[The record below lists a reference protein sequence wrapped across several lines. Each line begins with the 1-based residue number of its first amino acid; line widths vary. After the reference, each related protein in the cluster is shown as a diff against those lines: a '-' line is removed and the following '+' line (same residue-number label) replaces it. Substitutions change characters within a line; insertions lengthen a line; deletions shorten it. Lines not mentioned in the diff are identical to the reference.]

1 MKKRITLLFTLFYVF
16 LQIITAQ
23 PVNRLQNTDVRVK
36 GILYPLKTL
45 PDSIKTY
52 QIISS
57 VEIDPRYASI
67 DEKFIQ
73 STFQFESYEKTTE
86 NPHLKLFVNVKKARF
101 SSALRTRKDTT
112 KQVFYWIEE
121 RIEPQIEVLLKHESG
136 QLLYSSGENKPIYYR
151 TPEKKSERAAQVEF
165 SNRIYDPVYTGS
177 IADEYDNALSKQA
190 KLLRNNYNRQTE
202 TISLYY
208 PPKPPSEFR
217 KTLSTI
223 EASLLQVN
231 KGKPM
236 TEIFAGLRPSMEYL
250 EKNLAEADPNSK
262 AGELLYAACCLNLA
276 HIYRCFDDYERT
288 FYYIRLLIKTDFED
302 CKDIVKYLADMK
314 ERYDLRAYYKKTGL
328 DFYYEQRLN
337 AKNRLDTL
345 KKQNDAEGYIVL
357 NNNEIVKGT
366 LINLIENYQSS
377 TVKLKYEKKL
387 NAPITDITYP
397 LVDVSE
403 IHIKDWDLFVV
414 PFNSKFYLAEK
425 VYQSPSIIMGQS
437 LYGMGTRASSS
448 KQSEDNI
455 FLLKHDERAF
465 TVLQSKENAIL
476 ANYMNDC
483 PTIARQI
490 KYGYYTSNQILAA
503 VVDYDTTCG
512 SKLIVDKGQP
522 IIIKRKLPPSPNF
535 FLGFST
541 GINNITSILGGTA
554 TIRIYHKT
562 FVRLGAGIGL
572 WGAKFS
578 GGIKYDLRRDMR
590 YKKGWSLAMGY
601 GHSTGGAS
609 LGNLTVSMDSSTSVA
624 GGGTTTTSK
633 EIVVRPLP
641 VNTMSISTIY
651 NRFLN
656 RKVAFV
662 FEFGYAIAL
671 QKDPWIVIEGQNNLK
686 ALKPELKVF
695 QPGGLILAVGMNFGL

>member
-1 MKKRITLLFTLFYVF
+1 MKKRITLLFALFCVS
-16 LQIITAQ
+16 LPIITAQ

-57 VEIDPRYASI
+57 VEVDPRYASI

-86 NPHLKLFVNVKKARF
+86 KPHLKLFVNVKKARF
-101 SSALRTRKDTT
+101 SSALRTRTDTT

-136 QLLYSSGENKPIYYR
+136 QLLYSSGDNKPIYYR

-190 KLLRNNYNRQTE
+190 RLLRNNYNRQTE
-202 TISLYY
+202 TISLYFPSKA
-208 PPKPPSEFR
+208 PPDFR
-217 KTLSTI
+217 KTLSNI
-223 EASLLQVN
+223 EASLLQLN
-231 KGKPM
+231 KGKPT
-236 TEIFAGLRPSMEYL
+236 TEVFARLGPSIGYL
-250 EKNLAEADPNSK
+250 EQKMMEADQNSK
-262 AGELLYAACCLNLA
+262 EGALLYYACCLNLA
-276 HIYRCFDDYERT
+276 HIYRCFDDFDRT
-288 FYYIRLLIKTDFED
+288 FYYIRLLIRADFED
-302 CKDIVKYLADMK
+302 CKPIVAYLAEMK

-345 KKQNDAEGYIVL
+345 KKQNESEGYIVL

-366 LINLIENYQSS
+366 LINLIENYQSL

-403 IHIKDWDLFVV
+403 IHIKGWDIFVV
-414 PFNSKFYLAEK
+414 PYNSKFYLAEK

-437 LYGMGTRASSS
+437 LYGMGIRASSG
-448 KQSEDNI
+448 KQPEDNI
-455 FLLKHDERAF
+455 FLLKRDEREF
-465 TVLQSKENAIL
+465 TILQSKENYIL
-476 ANYMNDC
+476 ADYLEDC

-490 KYGYYTSNQILAA
+490 KYGYYTTNQISAA
-503 VVDYDTTCG
+503 VMDYDTACG
-512 SKLIVDKGQP
+512 IKDIGEKGHP
-522 IIIKRKLPPSPNF
+522 VNIKRKLPPSPNF

-541 GINNITSILGGTA
+541 GVNNISSILGGNVLV
-554 TIRIYHKT
+554 RIYHKT
-562 FVRLGAGIGL
+562 FVRVGVGIGM

-590 YKKGWSLAMGY
+590 YKKGWSLATGY
-601 GHSTGGAS
+601 GYSTGVAS
-609 LGNLTVSMDSSTSVA
+609 VGNLTLNMNSSTSVA
-624 GGGTTTTSK
+624 GGPTTTTSRK
-633 EIVVRPLP
+633 LVVRQLP
-641 VNTMSISTIY
+641 VSTMSISTIY
-651 NRFLN
+651 NRFIN

-671 QKDPWIVIEGQNNLK
+671 QKDPWIVIEGQNDLK
-686 ALKPELKVF
+686 ALKPQLKIF